1 MSDIPYRI
9 IRSDRKTAS
18 IEVDRTL
25 NVTVRAPLFMPEAE
39 IDRFVKSSAAWIE
52 KAKSKQM
59 NRARNA
65 PPEPDEQ
72 RTAELKQKAKEIL
85 PPKIRYFSGLTGLY
99 PTSVKVTGAKTRFGS
114 CSSKNAVCFSYRLM
128 QYPDSAIDYVV
139 LHELCHIK
147 HHDHSR
153 RFWALIEWYI
163 PDYKSRRELLK

>member
-52 KAKSKQM
+52 KAKSKQIS
-59 NRARNA
+59 RAKNA

-85 PPKIRYFSGLTGLY
+85 PP
-99 PTSVKVTGAKTRFGS
+99 
-114 CSSKNAVCFSYRLM
+114 
-128 QYPDSAIDYVV
+128 
-139 LHELCHIK
+139 
-147 HHDHSR
+147 
-153 RFWALIEWYI
+153 
-163 PDYKSRRELLK
+163 

>member
-52 KAKSKQM
+52 KAKSKQIS
-59 NRARNA
+59 RAKNA

-85 PPKIRYFSGLTGLY
+85 LCNEINLLISLGDGEYSAEAWGCDLTY
-99 PTSVKVTGAKTRFGS
+99 
-114 CSSKNAVCFSYRLM
+114 
-128 QYPDSAIDYVV
+128 DYVK
-139 LHELCHIK
+139 ING
-147 HHDHSR
+147 
-153 RFWALIEWYI
+153 
-163 PDYKSRRELLK
+163 DYRT

>member
-52 KAKSKQM
+52 KAKGKQM

-153 RFWALIEWYI
+153 RFWALIERYM
-163 PDYKSRRELLK
+163 PDCKSRRELLK

>member
-52 KAKSKQM
+52 KAKGKQM
-59 NRARNA
+59 NRAKNA

-72 RTAELKQKAKEIL
+72 RTAELKQKSKEIL

-99 PTSVKVTGAKTRFGS
+99 PT
-114 CSSKNAVCFSYRLM
+114 
-128 QYPDSAIDYVV
+128 
-139 LHELCHIK
+139 
-147 HHDHSR
+147 
-153 RFWALIEWYI
+153 
-163 PDYKSRRELLK
+163 